1 MNFPESVNKFCI
13 DNRVTITEIEETCG
27 LEKGTFLKWD
37 KKSLSLKKAYKIA
50 MYFGLTLDELIRGKR
65 GKKKINPIPLNERLV
80 VGVDEA
86 SFLLPTNVQDFYKLI
101 SDGELTAILVNGTK
115 KIFVKVFEEYQDKLL
130 KQEA

>member
-1 MNFPESVNKFCI
+1 MNFLESVNKFCI

-86 SFLLPTNVQDFYKLI
+86 SFLLSINVQDFYKLI

-130 KQEA
+130 KQGA